1 MLGNIIS
8 QLYRIADL
16 LKDKKLVDK
25 DSSNSSQSEN
35 EDEVKVKPIFSI
47 GKEYLIGF
55 QIKEKYFNI
64 PETIHETEVT
74 TLGQIFPECI
84 SDIIEIVSKNENIA
98 ASDMDFYIEYSTE
111 ILRIGSKS
119 SSSINFKFPGITY
132 RYIGALDN
140 GELSA
145 EIVLTEDNSSL
156 G

>member
-1 MLGNIIS
+1 MLGKIIS

-25 DSSNSSQSEN
+25 NSNDSSQSES
-35 EDEVKVKPIFSI
+35 EDEIKIKPIFSPK
-47 GKEYLIGF
+47 KEYLIGV

-64 PETIHETEVT
+64 PETIHETEET

-84 SDIIEIVSKNENIA
+84 SDIIEIISENENIA
-98 ASDMDFYIEYSTE
+98 FSDMDFYIEYSTE

-119 SSSINFKFPGITY
+119 SNSIEFKFPGITY
-132 RYIGALDN
+132 RYIGHLDN

-145 EIVLTEDNSSL
+145 EIVLTEDNSSPK
-156 G
+156 